1 MTSVIGHT
9 FNISIV
15 NREHMGEYICVAD
28 NGIPP
33 RALKRIKLQVKCKY
47 FDIHIYIYVYI
58 LFISF
63 IKKVS
68 FFAVPPFI
76 RIRNQMIRARSQ
88 STVVLEC
95 EVEAFPEPIV
105 YWERE
110 DRRLK
115 MSEKYRLEV
124 YDRRDMY
131 KVKDNSILSN
141 VFIYFCVMCEMC
153 IFPYT
158 SILM

>member
-1 MTSVIGHT
+1 
-9 FNISIV
+9 
-15 NREHMGEYICVAD
+15 
-28 NGIPP
+28 
-33 RALKRIKLQVKCKY
+33 
-47 FDIHIYIYVYI
+47 
-58 LFISF
+58 
-63 IKKVS
+63 
-68 FFAVPPFI
+68 
-76 RIRNQMIRARSQ
+76 MIRARSQ

-131 KVKDNSILSN
+131 KVKDNSILCN
-141 VFIYFCVMCEMC
+141 VFIYISIYFYLNV
-153 IFPYT
+153 IF
-158 SILM
+158 